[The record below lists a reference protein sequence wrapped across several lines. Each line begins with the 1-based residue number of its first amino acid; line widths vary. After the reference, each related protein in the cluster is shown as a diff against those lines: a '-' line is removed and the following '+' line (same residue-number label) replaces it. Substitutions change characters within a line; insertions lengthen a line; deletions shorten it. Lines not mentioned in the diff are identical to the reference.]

1 MSADLTRQTAA
12 TLADMIAS
20 GEVSSR
26 EVTQAHLDRIAAVD
40 GSVHAFLHVSGELA
54 LAQADAVD
62 RAIAAGDGPG
72 AGAGVGAAGAP
83 LSPLA
88 GVPLALKD
96 IVVQRG
102 VPTTAGSKI
111 LEGWR
116 PPYDATVT
124 TRLLDAGVV
133 ILGKTNLDEFA
144 MGSSTENSAY
154 GPTRNPWDLS
164 RIPGGSG
171 GGSAAALAAFEAPLA
186 IGTDTGGSIRQP
198 AAVTGTVGTK
208 PTYGGV
214 SRYGLI
220 ALASSLDQ
228 VGPCARTVLDTA
240 LLHEVI
246 AGHDPRD
253 STSIPSPVP
262 SVVQAVRRG
271 QTDGIA
277 GLRVGVVKQ
286 LRGEGYQ
293 PGVLAS
299 FDAAVATLTAA
310 GAEIVEVDCP
320 HFQYALAAY
329 YLILPSECSSNLARF
344 DAMRYG
350 LRVGDN
356 GIASA
361 EEVMSKTRGQGF
373 GAEVKRRIILGTYA
387 LSAGYFDAYYGS
399 AQKVRTLIRR
409 DFENAFQSADVL
421 ISPSSPVTAFP
432 IGEKVNDPMAM
443 YLNDLATIPGSLAGI
458 PAMSVPSGI
467 ATDTGLPVGLQIMGP
482 ALGEEQI
489 YRVAAAF
496 ESAYLAEHSALVP
509 DRAPELE
516 VVAK

>member
-1 MSADLTRQTAA
+1 VSADLTRLTASA
-12 TLADMIAS
+12 LADAIATGRAS
-20 GEVSSR
+20 AEEVAR
-26 EVTQAHLDRIAAVD
+26 AHLDHIEAVD
-40 GSVHAFLHVSGELA
+40 GAVHAFLHVSTESA
-54 LAQADAVD
+54 LEQARAVD
-62 RAIAAGDGPG
+62 RARALGDER
-72 AGAGVGAAGAP
+72 V
-83 LSPLA
+83 SRLA

-96 IVVQRG
+96 IVVQAG
-102 VPTTAGSKI
+102 VPATAGSKI
-111 LEGWR
+111 LEGWI

-124 TRLLDAGVV
+124 RRLLEAGVV

-154 GPTRNPWDLS
+154 GPTRNPWDLN

-214 SRYGLI
+214 SRYGVI

-246 AGHDPRD
+246 AGHDPLD
-253 STSIPSPVP
+253 STSIPQPVP
-262 SVVQAVRRG
+262 QVVDAVRRG
-271 QTDGIA
+271 QVDGVA
-277 GLRVGVVKQ
+277 GMRIGVVKQ
-286 LRGEGYQ
+286 LRGKGYQ
-293 PGVLAS
+293 AGVLES
-299 FDAAVATLTAA
+299 FDAAVATLAAA

-320 HFQYALAAY
+320 HFEYALAAY

-350 LRVGDN
+350 LRVGDD
-356 GIASA
+356 GTASA
-361 EEVMSKTRGQGF
+361 EEVMSLTRGAGF

-387 LSAGYFDAYYGS
+387 LSAGYYDAYYGS
-399 AQKVRTLIRR
+399 AQKVRTLIKQ
-409 DFENAFQSADVL
+409 DFEKAFTAADVL
-421 ISPSSPVTAFP
+421 VSPASPVTAFA
-432 IGEKVNDPMAM
+432 IGEKVNDPLAM

-467 ATDTGLPVGLQIMGP
+467 ASDTGLPVGLQVMGP
-482 ALGEEQI
+482 ALGEERI

-496 ESAYLAEHSALVP
+496 ESAYVAAHHGSVP
-509 DRAPELE
+509 DAAPELE
-516 VVAK
+516 VGVR

>member
-214 SRYGLI
+214 SRYGVI

-240 LLHEVI
+240 LLHEMI

-387 LSAGYFDAYYGS
+387 LSTGYFDAYYGS